1 MWEDSAAE
9 ELLWEELAELVL
21 WEQRILL
28 LWEGV
33 SLVTMDLVLEELLLE
48 GLALWEQCT
57 LLLLEEVLSVDTGLQ
72 EDSVLDVSELVV
84 LELDVLV
91 VSLVAMG

>member
-1 MWEDSAAE
+1 M
-9 ELLWEELAELVL
+9 V
-21 WEQRILL
+21 
-28 LWEGV
+28 
-33 SLVTMDLVLEELLLE
+33 LVLE
-48 GLALWEQCT
+48 GLQWEVLAGQALWEQCT

>member
-1 MWEDSAAE
+1 MV
-9 ELLWEELAELVL
+9 LVL
-21 WEQRILL
+21 A
-28 LWEGV
+28 
-33 SLVTMDLVLEELLLE
+33 